1 MRLRNLTFGTKIL
14 FSFAALAAM
23 LALTAVY
30 GFRAVG
36 SLQSALD
43 QSAGITTRRIQ
54 VVGAVDIAISNMAAS
69 QRRLILYTYA
79 KDPARAT
86 EAKDLFHRSQEQL
99 QKAVAD
105 LRPLLVADES
115 QQAA

>member
-14 FSFAALAAM
+14 FSFATLASM

-36 SLQSALD
+36 SLQGALE
-43 QSAGITTRRIQ
+43 QSTGITTRRIQ
-54 VVGAVDIAISNMAAS
+54 LVGEVNLAVSNMAAS

-86 EAKDLFHRSQEQL
+86 EAKDLFRRSQEQL
-99 QKAVAD
+99 
-105 LRPLLVADES
+105 
-115 QQAA
+115 